1 MPLANNTTK
10 QLQTLAYTHF
20 ESKKNKKQKHIIT
33 SVCKLGAVP
42 IEAVIVFFIFLT
54 RDF

>member
-20 ESKKNKKQKHIIT
+20 EREKKTLIT